1 MTKKDI
7 IIVLFLFIISFI
19 PRLYRLD
26 NPVADWHSWRQA
38 DTAAVSRNFIKERFN
53 PLLPQF
59 DSLNSLNGMSD
70 QNPNR
75 YFLAEFPLYNILT
88 YPFYKLFGVNEM
100 YARLV
105 SVFFSSLTSVL
116 LYLLVKQFSS
126 KRSALL
132 AGLFF
137 GILPFSIYYGRVIMP
152 DPLHIFFS
160 VLTMLLVTYW
170 INTSSRI
177 WSVLAGLSY
186 GATLLTKPY
195 ALVLIL
201 PIAYLVF
208 RKWGL
213 KVFINKASYLFFFL
227 AFVPFLW
234 WRWHIAAH
242 PEGQFGTDWLFNAGN
257 IRFTG
262 AFFRWIIFD
271 RMNRLVFAT
280 GGFVLFWLGLIRGR
294 NKKEGWFYYLWLIS
308 IFIYISIIAK
318 GNVTHDYY
326 QMPLLPIGC
335 ILMAKGFEFLLM
347 FGNGLKQRIVN
358 FLLAIGFVV
367 LMLAFGWY
375 EVRGYFNINHW
386 EIVHAGQAADKI
398 LPVDAKVI
406 APYDNDSAFLYQT
419 NRYGWTTGGLEIEKF
434 VDRGADYLISTTLD
448 EYTKKWIYA
457 CNIVEQ
463 SDEFVIVDLSNCNK
477 NSESKQSEY
486 LIGL

>member
-7 IIVLFLFIISFI
+7 VIILLLFVISFL
-19 PRLYRLD
+19 PRLYRID

-38 DTAAVSRNFIKERFN
+38 DTAAVSRNFIKSGFN

-59 DSLNSLNGMSD
+59 DALNSLNGMSD

-75 YFLAEFPLYNILT
+75 YFLAEFPIYNILT
-88 YPFYKLFGVNEM
+88 YPLYKIFGVQEV

-116 LYLLVKQFSS
+116 LYLLVKQYSS

-137 GILPFSIYYGRVIMP
+137 AILPFSIYYGRVIMP

-160 VLTMLLVTYW
+160 VLTLLLVTYW
-170 INTSSRI
+170 LNSS
-177 WSVLAGLSY
+177 SMTVAALSGLSFA
-186 GATLLTKPY
+186 GTLLTKPY
-195 ALVLIL
+195 GLVLLIPIMYLIL
-201 PIAYLVF
+201 RRY
-208 RKWGL
+208 GL
-213 KVFINKASYLFFFL
+213 KAFIKKSSYLFIVL
-227 AFVPFLW
+227 GIIPFLL
-234 WRWHIAAH
+234 WRWHIAQH

-271 RMNRLVFAT
+271 RMNRLIFAT

-294 NKKEGWFYYLWLIS
+294 NKKEGWFYYVWLVAV
-308 IFIYISIIAK
+308 FIYIIIIAK

-358 FLLAIGFVV
+358 FFLAIGFLL

-375 EVRGYFNINHW
+375 EVRGYFNVNHW
-386 EIVHAGQAADKI
+386 EIVHAGQAANRL
-398 LPVDAKVI
+398 LPADAKVI

-419 NRYGWTTGGLEIEKF
+419 NRYGWTSGGSNIEKF
-434 VDRGADYLISTTLD
+434 VQEGADYLISTSID
-448 EYTKKWIYA
+448 EDTNKWISA
-457 CNIVEQ
+457 CNVIDQTNEY
-463 SDEFVIVDLSNCNK
+463 VIVDLKNCNK
-477 NSESKQSEY
+477 NLDSTEY
-486 LIGL
+486 LIGF